1 MVRPPM
7 TIEFP
12 RKTFHS
18 AVVERPNVSKLRRDI
33 RVIRGCAVAIL
44 AVALLAAFV
53 GAGEL
58 LAPTAIAATLAL
70 VLAPVCRTLERF
82 RIPTGIAAVLTVV
95 ATVACL
101 TASASALAPQ
111 VTSWLNQAP
120 AIARS
125 IERKLEP
132 LARRLA
138 PFERV
143 SSQISSPGTPP
154 AAATP
159 VAAVALPNGFILEAA
174 RTAPGIVEKGI
185 YITMLTIFLLGC
197 RNRYTTQLI
206 LLPRT
211 VQNRLRIARICR
223 DIRSRVSGYLFTL
236 SLINIGLIIVT
247 TICFSLAGISNALL
261 WGIAF
266 GVLNYVP
273 VLGPTATIVFAAL
286 VGFAS
291 ANTITGALAPP
302 LILLALNTVEA
313 NLVQPWLLSRRIV
326 ISPVAIFGTVVT
338 LVWMWGPIAAITA
351 VPILISFHTVA
362 IHVPALR
369 PVGLLMASE
378 EGVMALWNNSPFIHR
393 LRTPRSLRSPPALR

>member
-1 MVRPPM
+1 M

-12 RKTFHS
+12 RKAFPSVT
-18 AVVERPNVSKLRRDI
+18 VERRSFSKLRRDI
-33 RVIRGCAVAIL
+33 GIIRGSAITIL
-44 AVALLAAFV
+44 AIALLAACV
-53 GAGEL
+53 GAGQL

-70 VLAPVCRTLERF
+70 VLAPVCRTLERL

-120 AIARS
+120 MIARS
-125 IERKLEP
+125 IERKLQP

-143 SSQISSPGTPP
+143 SSQISSPGAET
-154 AAATP
+154 AAAAP
-159 VAAVALPNGFILEAA
+159 VSAVALPNGFILEAA
-174 RTAPGIVEKGI
+174 RTAPGIIEKCI
-185 YITMLTIFLLGC
+185 YITVLTIFLLGC

-223 DIRSRVSGYLFTL
+223 DIRSRVSGYLFML
-236 SLINIGLIIVT
+236 SLINIGLIVVT

-273 VLGPTATIVFAAL
+273 VLGPTSTIVFAGV

-291 ANTITGALAPP
+291 ANTVTGALAPP

-313 NLVQPWLLSRRIV
+313 NLVQPWVLSRRIV
-326 ISPVAIFGTVVT
+326 ISPVAIFLTVVT

-378 EGVMALWNNSPFIHR
+378 ESVMALWKNSRFIR
-393 LRTPRSLRSPPALR
+393 RSRTPRSLQLPPA

>member
-1 MVRPPM
+1 
-7 TIEFP
+7 
-12 RKTFHS
+12 
-18 AVVERPNVSKLRRDI
+18 
-33 RVIRGCAVAIL
+33 
-44 AVALLAAFV
+44 
-53 GAGEL
+53 
-58 LAPTAIAATLAL
+58 
-70 VLAPVCRTLERF
+70 
-82 RIPTGIAAVLTVV
+82 VV

-111 VTSWLNQAP
+111 FSSWLNQAP
-120 AIARS
+120 TIARS
-125 IERKLEP
+125 IERKLQP

-143 SSQISSPGTPP
+143 SSQISSPGSQPQAT
-154 AAATP
+154 TP

-174 RTAPGIVEKGI
+174 RTAPGIIEKCI
-185 YITMLTIFLLGC
+185 YITVLTIFLLGC
-197 RNRYTTQLI
+197 RKRYTRQLI

-236 SLINIGLIIVT
+236 SLINIGLIVVT
-247 TICFSLAGISNALL
+247 TLSFSMAGISNALL

-273 VLGPTATIVFAAL
+273 VLGPTSTIVFAAL

-326 ISPVAIFGTVVT
+326 ISPVAIFLTVVT

-378 EGVMALWNNSPFIHR
+378 EGAVTLWKGAPFMRR
-393 LRTPRSLRSPPALR
+393 LRTARSLQSPPVLR